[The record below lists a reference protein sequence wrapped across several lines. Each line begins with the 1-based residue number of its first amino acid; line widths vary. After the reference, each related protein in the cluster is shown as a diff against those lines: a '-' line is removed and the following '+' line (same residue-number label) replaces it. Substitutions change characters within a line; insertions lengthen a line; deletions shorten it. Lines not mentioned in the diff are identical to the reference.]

1 MENLTAVMKQD
12 LVESLMSPSYP
23 FSTGC
28 ADHYCCLP
36 FSSTRE
42 WWKSLWDS
50 RSGKQLLSLFH
61 AESILLAAF

>member
-12 LVESLMSPSYP
+12 QNSGRP
-23 FSTGC
+23 
-28 ADHYCCLP
+28 
-36 FSSTRE
+36 
-42 WWKSLWDS
+42 WDS